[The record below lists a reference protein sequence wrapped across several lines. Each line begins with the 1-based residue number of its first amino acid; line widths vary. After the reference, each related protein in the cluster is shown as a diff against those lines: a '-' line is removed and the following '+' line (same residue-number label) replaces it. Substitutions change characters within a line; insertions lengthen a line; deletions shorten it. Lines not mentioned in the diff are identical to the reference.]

1 MRQIIGSL
9 LAVSCLMSACALAPG
24 QQAPRKP
31 TNVRASVAASARP
44 TVTPTTTPRPRT
56 SPTPTVPTVRFS
68 GKIEVDAHYLVSNNA
83 GSVISNGGA
92 SAIVLKGGGLISAKG
107 LGLLSD
113 NGLGLLSDNG
123 LGLIANNSAG
133 LISNNGSGY
142 RLLAGGSVA
151 VGTILPVKG
160 MAVIPIAM
168 RTGEVVGKPVFTD
181 ERGGYALD
189 LPQSLKGSVRI
200 VARVPVT
207 SKSDPIA
214 EDPRV
219 QYTLVVNAASGAGP
233 VASPTPA
240 TASPSPGASPSAA
253 PVAASTINEDTALV
267 TKYVRS
273 CFAGRIEE
281 MMLTQDIDTT
291 SKNTLAKLKV
301 PEVLLETLKG
311 TFVDVNK
318 TAKDVGVATMT
329 AEQVEVI
336 AQRASDVLLSYI
348 DLEALVTDPAE
359 LQRPADW
366 GKKERAVAGMNEVMG
381 LLRDGARIKMTEN
394 PAYFETQPYMV
405 ALAGRYQIRK
415 PSDLGDFM
423 VEEYMLSSVD
433 RGKEVDLVFE
443 SVGVPMTEAR
453 RLNTICLGILAT
465 VGKVLFSNTEAKT
478 QVLDA
483 IRSAKK

>member
-1 MRQIIGSL
+1 MRHIVGSL
-9 LAVSCLMSACALAPG
+9 LMVSCLMSACALTPG
-24 QQAPRKP
+24 QATRATGKATVKP
-31 TNVRASVAASARP
+31 KVTASKSPVTAS
-44 TVTPTTTPRPRT
+44 PRPQA
-56 SPTPTVPTVRFS
+56 SSKPQQPAVPTVRFS

-133 LISNNGSGY
+133 LISNNGAGY
-142 RLLAGGSVA
+142 RLLAGTTVA

-181 ERGGYALD
+181 ERGGYTLD

-219 QYTLVVNAASGAGP
+219 QYTLVVNAASGA
-233 VASPTPA
+233 SPTPA
-240 TASPSPGASPSAA
+240 PTASTAASPSPGASAA

-281 MMLTQDIDTT
+281 MMVTQDIDTT
-291 SKNTLAKLKV
+291 SKQTLAKLKV

-311 TFVDVNK
+311 TFEDINK
-318 TAKDVGVATMT
+318 TAKDVGVAKMS
-329 AEQVEVI
+329 ADEVDQI

-348 DLEALVTDPAE
+348 DLETLVTDPVE

-366 GKKERAVAGMNEVMG
+366 GKKELAVAGMNEVMSM
-381 LLRDGARIKMTEN
+381 LRDGARAKMTEN
-394 PAYFETQPYMV
+394 PAFFETQPYFV
-405 ALAGRYQIRK
+405 ATGGKYQVRK

-465 VGKVLFSNTEAKT
+465 VGKVLFSNSEAKT
-478 QVLDA
+478 EVLAA
-483 IRSAKK
+483 IRGAKK

>member
-1 MRQIIGSL
+1 MAI
-9 LAVSCLMSACALAPG
+9 PG
-24 QQAPRKP
+24 QQTPRKP
-31 TNVRASVAASARP
+31 TSVRASVAASARP

-56 SPTPTVPTVRFS
+56 SPTPSVPTVRFS

-133 LISNNGSGY
+133 LISNNGSGLISNNGSGY
-142 RLLAGGSVA
+142 RLLADSSVA

-219 QYTLVVNAASGAGP
+219 QYTLVVNAASGAAP

-240 TASPSPGASPSAA
+240 TASPSPGASPSTA

-281 MMLTQDIDTT
+281 MMLTTDIDTT
-291 SKNTLAKLKV
+291 TKNTLAKLKV

-318 TAKDVGVATMT
+318 TAKDVGLAAMT
-329 AEQVEVI
+329 ADQVDLI

-348 DLEALVTDPAE
+348 DLETLVTDPAE

-381 LLRDGARIKMTEN
+381 MLRDGARRKMTEN
-394 PAYFETQPYMV
+394 PAFFETQPYMV
-405 ALAGRYQIRK
+405 ATAGRFQIRK

-433 RGKEVDLVFE
+433 RGKEVDEVFA
-443 SVGVPMTEAR
+443 SVGVAQTEAR

>member
-1 MRQIIGSL
+1 M
-9 LAVSCLMSACALAPG
+9 AMPG
-24 QQAPRKP
+24 QQTPRKP

-56 SPTPTVPTVRFS
+56 SPTPSVPTVRFS

-133 LISNNGSGY
+133 LISNNGSGLISNNGSGY
-142 RLLAGGSVA
+142 RLLADSSVA

-219 QYTLVVNAASGAGP
+219 QYTLVVNAASGAAP

-240 TASPSPGASPSAA
+240 TASPSPGASPSTA

-281 MMLTQDIDTT
+281 MMLTTDIDTT
-291 SKNTLAKLKV
+291 TKNTLAKLKV

-318 TAKDVGVATMT
+318 TAKDVGLAAMT
-329 AEQVEVI
+329 ADQVDLI

-348 DLEALVTDPAE
+348 DLETLVTDPAE

-381 LLRDGARIKMTEN
+381 MLRDGARRKMTEN
-394 PAYFETQPYMV
+394 PAFFETQPYMV
-405 ALAGRYQIRK
+405 ATAGRFQIRK

-433 RGKEVDLVFE
+433 RGKEVDEVFA
-443 SVGVPMTEAR
+443 SVGVAQTEAR

>member
-1 MRQIIGSL
+1 LSGTIAGAFL
-9 LAVSCLMSACALAPG
+9 LSACTMAMPG
-24 QQAPRKP
+24 QQTPRKP

-56 SPTPTVPTVRFS
+56 SPTPSVPTVRFS

-123 LGLIANNSAG
+123 LGLIGNNSAG
-133 LISNNGSGY
+133 LIANNGSGY
-142 RLLAGGSVA
+142 RLLADSAVA

-207 SKSDPIA
+207 STSDPIA

-219 QYTLVVNAASGAGP
+219 QYTLVVNAASGAAP

-240 TASPSPGASPSAA
+240 TAVPSPGASPSTA

-318 TAKDVGVATMT
+318 TAKDVGVATMS
-329 AEQVEVI
+329 ADQVDLI

-348 DLEALVTDPAE
+348 DLETLVTDPAE

-381 LLRDGARIKMTEN
+381 MLRDGARLKMTEN
-394 PAYFETQPYMV
+394 PAFFETQPYMV
-405 ALAGRYQIRK
+405 ATAGRYQIRK

-433 RGKEVDLVFE
+433 RGKEVDEIFA
-443 SVGVPMTEAR
+443 SVGVAQTEGR

-483 IRSAKK
+483 IRGAKK